1 MQKTAAARSRG
12 AGAIAAL
19 WIAAWALASATPAL
33 AGPARIAL
41 IIDDLGN
48 GLASGRRA
56 ASLPGPVAMAILP
69 YTPHGRAIAGD
80 ARAAGKEVLLHLPL
94 EPADYMGA
102 LGPGEISMESSR
114 PDVARVLAQD
124 LASVPHVVGVSTHMG
139 SLLTRHPGHM
149 GWLMEAISTR
159 GGLFFVDSYTT
170 PRSIAL
176 RMARERGLPAARRDV
191 FLDDDADPSA
201 IAAAFA
207 QLKAVARQRGS
218 ALGIGHPY
226 HETLD
231 FLEQALPALRHEG
244 FEIVPVL
251 RVLQYGAGSEL

>member
-1 MQKTAAARSRG
+1 MAAFWL
-12 AGAIAAL
+12 AAL
-19 WIAAWALASATPAL
+19 TLCAAGPAL

-69 YTPHGRAIAGD
+69 YTPYGRAIAGD

-94 EPADYMGA
+94 EPAGYVDV
-102 LGPGEISMESSR
+102 LGPGEISMESRR
-114 PDVARVLAQD
+114 PDVARVLTQN

-149 GWLMEAISTR
+149 GWLMEEISTR

-170 PRSIAL
+170 PRSVAL
-176 RMARERGLPAARRDV
+176 RIARERGLPAARRDV
-191 FLDDDADPSA
+191 FLDDEIEPGA
-201 IAAAFA
+201 IAAAFER
-207 QLKAVARQRGS
+207 LKSIARRRGS
-218 ALGIGHPY
+218 ALGIGHP
-226 HETLD
+226 HRETLD
-231 FLEQALPALRHEG
+231 FLERALPSLSAEG
-244 FEIVPVL
+244 YEIVPVI
-251 RVLQYGAGSEL
+251 RVLQYGSGSES